1 MSNDKKTRPPRWMQ
15 TLLTRFAD
23 EATLEEVEGDL
34 LELYPGWVR
43 TTGTVRANW
52 KYLFTVVT
60 LRRPLKKR
68 KKELS
73 NTTVMIMIKS
83 YFVMSW
89 RTILKNKVSSL
100 INLSGL
106 TLGLSTSLLILLIV
120 LKEFEYDQ
128 HHEKKDSI
136 FLMMKN
142 QKTNDGIWTGR
153 STPGP
158 LAETLKSDYSEVVHA
173 ARVASFNDKPVFV
186 DDHKSIESGV
196 YADPDIFR
204 MMTFKAVKGDPAT
217 ALEANSIVLS
227 TTAATKLFGQYD
239 PIGRTIIVGT
249 GTFSVGA
256 VIEDIPG
263 SSTLKFQIAVP
274 FEAFE
279 KINDWLVKWDDNR
292 IQTWVELRT
301 ANDLTPFNKTVSS
314 LIQQKTN
321 DPNETVFAY
330 PLSQLHLYGDFSNGQ
345 PSGGLINMVWV
356 LIGFGIFMLLIAC
369 VNFMNIATAQSVHRS
384 REVGVR
390 KVLGATRRWI
400 IIQFLNESFVFTF
413 LSLVAAITLCILVI
427 PSFNSIMQTSITF
440 EFNKA
445 ILWILCLLLTVLTTL
460 VAGGYPA
467 FVLSGFSP
475 VRVLKGVIDRQGGL
489 ILRRILVTFQFV
501 ISIFVLVGTIVLY
514 AQFNYVRNRPM
525 GYQQENLINL
535 SLDSLASAKFNVI
548 RDEVSKISGVASIT
562 GTEGNILDANGSLT
576 GMDWPGKK
584 PGEDLSVVI
593 SNVEYDWTKTMGI
606 EMKIGRDFSSQYKSD
621 EGACLLNE
629 SAVDKMGLTN
639 PIGSVVG
646 GRPVIG
652 VFKNY
657 VYNNPSGVIAP
668 MAVYF
673 APDRVHHLYVRID
686 NNESWRKTIDAIGNA
701 VKKVSPEMTL
711 DFRFTSDEYQAHFE
725 EIMNLGTMVSVFIG
739 MTIFI
744 SCLGLFGLSGFI
756 AQRRSKEMS
765 IRKVFGADKM
775 KVLLSLSTDVLKPV
789 IIALLIVIPLSVW
802 TGQMLLNQFV
812 YRVSLTWWMFAKAT
826 ILVLAIAFL
835 IILYHARRTAREN
848 PSSRLRSE

>member
-1 MSNDKKTRPPRWMQ
+1 MRNDKKIQPPGWMQ
-15 TLLTRFAD
+15 TLLKRFAD
-23 EATLEEVEGDL
+23 ETTLEEVEGDL
-34 LELYPGWVR
+34 LELYPDWVQ
-43 TTGTVRANW
+43 TSGTLRANW
-52 KYLFTVVT
+52 KYLFTVIT
-60 LRRPLKKR
+60 LCRPLKKQ

-73 NTTVMIMIKS
+73 NTTIMIMFRS

-106 TLGLSTSLLILLIV
+106 TLGLATSLLIVLVV

-128 HHEKKDSI
+128 HHEKRDSI

-142 QKTNDGIWTGR
+142 QKTNDGIFTGR
-153 STPGP
+153 STAGP
-158 LAETLKSDYSEVVHA
+158 LAETLKSDYSQVVHA

-186 DDHKSIESGV
+186 SDHKSLESGV

-204 MMTFKAVKGDPAT
+204 MMTFKNIKGDGAA
-217 ALEANSIVLS
+217 ALESNSIVLS
-227 TTAATKLFGQYD
+227 RTAAAKLFGEYD
-239 PIGRTIIVGT
+239 PIGQTIVVGAE
-249 GTFSVGA
+249 TFVVGA
-256 VIEDIPG
+256 VIEDIPAN
-263 SSTLKFQIAVP
+263 STVKFQIAVP
-274 FEAFE
+274 FKAFE
-279 KINDWLVKWDDNR
+279 KNNDWLVKWDDNR

-301 ANDLTPFNKTVSS
+301 ANDLAPFNKAVSS

-321 DPNETVFAY
+321 DPNEMVFAY
-330 PLSQLHLYGDFSNGQ
+330 PLSRLHLHGDFSNGQ
-345 PSGGLINMVWV
+345 PSGGLITMVWV
-356 LIGFGIFMLLIAC
+356 LISFGIFMLLIAC
-369 VNFMNIATAQSVHRS
+369 VNFMNIATAQSAYRS

-400 IIQFLNESFVFTF
+400 VFQFLNESFVFTF

-427 PSFNSIMQTSITF
+427 PSFNAIMQTSISF

-445 ILWILCLLLTVLTTL
+445 ILWILCLLLTLLTTL
-460 VAGGYPA
+460 IAGAYPA

-475 VRVLKGVIDRQGGL
+475 VRVLKGVIDRRGGL
-489 ILRRILVTFQFV
+489 LLRRILVTFQFV

-514 AQFNYVRNRPM
+514 AQFNHVRNRPM

-548 RDEVSKISGVASIT
+548 RDELSKISGVEAVT

-584 PGEDLSVVI
+584 PGEELSVVI
-593 SNVEYDWTKTMGI
+593 NNVDYDWTKTMGI
-606 EMKIGRDFSSQYKSD
+606 EMKSGRDFSSQYKSD
-621 EGACLLNE
+621 EGSCLLNE
-629 SAVDKMGLTN
+629 SAVHKMGLTN
-639 PIGSVVG
+639 PIGSIVG

-686 NNESWRKTIDAIGNA
+686 NNESWRETMEEIGNA
-701 VKKVSPEMTL
+701 VKKVSPEMML
-711 DFRFTSDEYQAHFE
+711 DFRFTSDEFQAHFE
-725 EIMNLGTMVSVFIG
+725 EIANLGTMVSVFIG

-765 IRKVFGADKM
+765 IRKVFGADRM

-802 TGQMLLNQFV
+802 TGEMLLNQFV
-812 YRVSLTWWMFAKAT
+812 YRVSLTWWMFAKAA
-826 ILVLAIAFL
+826 IAVLAIAFL
-835 IILYHARRTAREN
+835 IILYHAGRTAREN
-848 PSSRLRSE
+848 PSGRLRSE